1 MKNYNKLLLLS
12 LLVYVLLAAATMVG
26 FREQQDKKGQLYK
39 VEVNRIMAGLGDR
52 KTQDMESIDLSAC
65 QEIQSVAYL
74 SHPRR
79 TKTLFWTFSAAST
92 ENKVWFVH
100 FIPPFCPHRNSLR
113 VISDLT
119 IRELPLSDITF
130 S

>member
-74 SHPRR
+74 PASE
-79 TKTLFWTFSAAST
+79 TDKDTILDFFSGI
-92 ENKVWFVH
+92 NGKVV
-100 FIPPFCPHRNSLR
+100 L
-113 VISDLT
+113 VL
-119 IRELPLSDITF
+119 
-130 S
+130 